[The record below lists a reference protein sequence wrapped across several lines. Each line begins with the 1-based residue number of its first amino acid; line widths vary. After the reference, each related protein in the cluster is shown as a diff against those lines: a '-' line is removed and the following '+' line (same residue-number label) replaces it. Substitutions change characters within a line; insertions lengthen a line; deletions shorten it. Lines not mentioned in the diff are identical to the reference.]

1 MILGLAFV
9 LPNIKPVPV
18 IAASKA
24 SYEIIN
30 KKEIRKYKNMS
41 AKYLYQLPQLKGNS
55 AAIKKINKSELI
67 IRRLFLVKRAC
78 LSILRETNIILF
90 VRIMVRNIMTQ

>member
-1 MILGLAFV
+1 
-9 LPNIKPVPV
+9 
-18 IAASKA
+18 
-24 SYEIIN
+24 
-30 KKEIRKYKNMS
+30 MS
-41 AKYLYQLPQLKGNS
+41 AKYLYQLPQLKETVRQLRKLIS
-55 AAIKKINKSELI
+55 LSELI